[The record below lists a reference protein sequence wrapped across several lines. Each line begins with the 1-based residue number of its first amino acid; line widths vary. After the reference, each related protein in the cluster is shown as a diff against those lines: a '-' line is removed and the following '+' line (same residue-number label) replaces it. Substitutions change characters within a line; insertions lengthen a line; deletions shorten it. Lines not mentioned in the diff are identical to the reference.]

1 MTDIQRSGGKL
12 FSHWRKIGGSG
23 LILLL
28 LLCCLLGGC
37 ASKSERYEA
46 ALDLFENGQYA
57 EAEKAFKKLKG
68 YEEADALREKSAL
81 LLSWQDEK
89 AGKDFVSAWVSRIKK
104 SYSGLIGKSFSSMN
118 MKEKQNVLQNPERF
132 TDWAIGYAEG
142 KGDREIFFA
151 AYPYIRDACR
161 GEEYMAFFGSK
172 LDEYIA
178 ETAALTELYRENPA
192 LFKIA
197 EKYGWI
203 RFGSNQPV
211 NQSFARWIEENPESP
226 ELIGRLMK
234 YVEESQTAELKHM
247 IWTDERL
254 EEYFGSKTYQ
264 PAHPEKNTVLLV
276 TAGENTET
284 YLSAQRT
291 LIPKAAPGLQVTED
305 PDAAAVYIYR
315 CLTRNTETYI
325 RKDGRGTR
333 SVHEGTVEYRAVD
346 AATGAEIASV
356 SYQGKAPSQVYG
368 ENRDDRV
375 FDPDE
380 KNLDTDTA
388 FLAFLKKI
396 EEYWRTNP

>member
-12 FSHWRKIGGSG
+12 FSYSRKTGGPG
-23 LILLL
+23 FILLL
-28 LLCCLLGGC
+28 LFCCLLGGC
-37 ASKSERYEA
+37 ASKSERYDE
-46 ALDLFENGQYA
+46 ALDLYGQGQYA

-81 LLSWQDEK
+81 LLSWQNEK
-89 AGKDFVSAWVSRIKK
+89 AGKSFVSDWVSRIKK
-104 SYSGLIGKSFSSMN
+104 TYNGRIGKSFSSMN
-118 MKEKQNVLQNPERF
+118 MKEKQNVMQDPERF
-132 TDWAIGYAEG
+132 VDWAIGYAEG
-142 KGDREIFFA
+142 KGDREILFA

-161 GEEYMAFFGSK
+161 GEEHMAFFGSK

-178 ETAALTELYRENPA
+178 ETAALTELYRDNPA
-192 LFKIA
+192 LFRIA
-197 EKYGWI
+197 EKYEWI

-211 NQSFARWIEENPESP
+211 NKTFAKWIEENPESP
-226 ELIGRLMK
+226 EFIGRLMK
-234 YVEESQTAELKHM
+234 YIEEPQTAELKYM

-284 YLSAQRT
+284 YLSEQRAM
-291 LIPKAAPGLQVTED
+291 IPKASPGLRITED

-315 CLTRNTETYI
+315 CLTRNTKTYI
-325 RKDGRGTR
+325 REDGRGTL

-368 ENRDDRV
+368 ENRDDRF

-380 KNLDTDTA
+380 KNLDTDAA

-396 EEYWRTNP
+396 EEYYRENP